1 MKNISLSQASEMLM
15 LSLAKNEGQKSLI
28 QLAGEIMDNPVAL
41 GDTSL
46 TVHFISEN
54 MPESVPMSHTGI
66 IPPDFSTDNEF
77 IKYNEAAYYSDKP
90 VLTRSEEHTS
100 ELQSPR

>member
-15 LSLAKNEGQKSLI
+15 LALAKNEGPKSLI

-46 TVHFISEN
+46 TVHFPI
-54 MPESVPMSHTGI
+54 
-66 IPPDFSTDNEF
+66 
-77 IKYNEAAYYSDKP
+77 
-90 VLTRSEEHTS
+90 
-100 ELQSPR
+100 